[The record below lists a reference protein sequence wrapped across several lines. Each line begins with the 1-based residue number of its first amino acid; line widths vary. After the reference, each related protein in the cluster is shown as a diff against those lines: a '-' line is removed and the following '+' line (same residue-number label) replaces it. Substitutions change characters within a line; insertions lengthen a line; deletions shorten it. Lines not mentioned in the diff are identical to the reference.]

1 MVKSKTHSY
10 KNPSKHVDTSSV
22 ESQVTEGKKYYDE
35 QGWEIR
41 APISDRECIYKC
53 LDNNRQMAGLDRK
66 QVARLCEE
74 FAVEKTD
81 EQIKNEYPPL

>member
-1 MVKSKTHSY
+1 MSHSY
-10 KNPSKHVDTSSV
+10 TNPSEKQDLAHLEANVEDGVDEHGFS
-22 ESQVTEGKKYYDE
+22 KRK
-35 QGWEIR
+35 
-41 APISDRECIYKC
+41 PISDRECIYKC

>member
-1 MVKSKTHSY
+1 MTHSY
-10 KNPSKHVDTSSV
+10 INPSEKVDTSNV
-22 ESQVTEGKKYYDE
+22 ESDSSGTVDTNGFSV
-35 QGWEIR
+35 R
-41 APISDRECIYKC
+41 PPISDRECIYKC

-66 QVARLCEE
+66 QVARLCDE